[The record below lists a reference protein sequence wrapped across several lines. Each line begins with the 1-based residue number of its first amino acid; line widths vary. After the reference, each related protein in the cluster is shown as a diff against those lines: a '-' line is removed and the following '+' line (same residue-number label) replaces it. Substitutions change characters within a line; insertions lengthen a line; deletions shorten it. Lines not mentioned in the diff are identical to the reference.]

1 MTRAREGEGAKAFF
15 RRPKHQ
21 RLPATEQGGKER
33 NEGGK
38 QVEQERKEGER
49 GRPKRSMRRK
59 QVDRGR
65 TIKGAKKQTGKTKQ
79 DRRPR
84 RENGSGAKTRHRS

>member
-1 MTRAREGEGAKAFF
+1 MQKLFFDDRNTNDCRQPNKA
-15 RRPKHQ
+15 
-21 RLPATEQGGKER
+21 EKER
-33 NEGGK
+33 NGGGK

-59 QVDRGR
+59 QVDRGGIR
-65 TIKGAKKQTGKTKQ
+65 RKAKRQTGETKQ

-84 RENGSGAKTRHRS
+84 